1 MNVLAST
8 VPCARGDVR
17 RGTARQVV
25 SALTGRARTGSIV
38 TVPAPFLSYLRV
50 YEPLRAF
57 EGASGTR
64 VRAALA
70 RGPLSPEKAGS
81 HERELCLRAQL
92 GARLLPGDE
101 RNGRGP
107 ARDEAA
113 AAVEVLVLGGASGEP
128 LVCPLDT
135 RARAAAALL
144 SFLDAET
151 PLLRACALPMP
162 EASAR
167 HRAEAAL
174 AELGP
179 DAAHVVSSSWTVPL
193 PWFALVDPE
202 ERQLRLDGR
211 RRVWWR
217 VPMNRARARAAQAER
232 IVRNGLDDPA
242 PADVLAETSTWLGRF
257 DRASVVE
264 LDYGGV
270 VDLVDDEAL
279 RNDDSAD
286 QVRDALQA
294 LREGDTAAARASY
307 DRLREF
313 WAGVAGKQRTG

>member
-1 MNVLAST
+1 MVGLAAG
-8 VPCARGDVR
+8 PG
-17 RGTARQVV
+17 
-25 SALTGRARTGSIV
+25 TGSIPPM
-38 TVPAPFLSYLRV
+38 PAPFLSYLRV

-57 EGASGTR
+57 DGASGAR

-70 RGPLSPEKAGS
+70 RGPLTPERAAG

-92 GARLLPGDE
+92 ASRLLPRRSVDGC
-101 RNGRGP
+101 
-107 ARDEAA
+107 
-113 AAVEVLVLGGASGEP
+113 EVLVLGGASGEP

-135 RARAAAALL
+135 RERAAAAVLA
-144 SFLDAET
+144 FLDAEA
-151 PLLRACALPMP
+151 PVLRASALPVP
-162 EASAR
+162 EAVAR
-167 HRAEAAL
+167 RQAEAAV
-174 AELGP
+174 AELGQG
-179 DAAHVVSSSWTVPL
+179 AAHVVSASWTVPL

-217 VPMNRARARAAQAER
+217 VPMGRARARAAQAER
-232 IVRNGLDDPA
+232 IVRGGLGDGE
-242 PADVLAETSTWLGRF
+242 PADVLAETGAWLTQF

-294 LREGDTAAARASY
+294 LREGDTAAAQASY

-313 WAGVAGKQRTG
+313 WADVAGKQRTC

>member
-1 MNVLAST
+1 M
-8 VPCARGDVR
+8 
-17 RGTARQVV
+17 
-25 SALTGRARTGSIV
+25 
-38 TVPAPFLSYLRV
+38 PAPFLSYLRV

-57 EGASGTR
+57 EGASGMR

-70 RGPLSPEKAGS
+70 RGPLPPERAGRY
-81 HERELCLRAQL
+81 ERELCLRTQL
-92 GARLLPGDE
+92 AARLLPGDE
-101 RNGRGP
+101 RGGHRGG
-107 ARDEAA
+107 DQAA
-113 AAVEVLVLGGASGEP
+113 AEVLVLGGASGEP

-135 RARAAAALL
+135 RARAAAAVL
-144 SFLDAET
+144 SFLATES
-151 PLLRACALPMP
+151 PLLRGCALPVP
-162 EASAR
+162 ELAAR
-167 HRAEAAL
+167 HQAEAVL
-174 AELGP
+174 AELGAG
-179 DAAHVVSSSWTVPL
+179 AAHVVSASWTVPL

-217 VPMNRARARAAQAER
+217 VPMGRARARAAQAER
-232 IVRNGLDDPA
+232 IVRNGLGDTGPA
-242 PADVLAETSTWLGRF
+242 EVLAETATWLARF

-270 VDLVDDEAL
+270 VELVDDEAL

-294 LREGDTAAARASY
+294 LREGDTSAARASY

-313 WAGVAGKQRTG
+313 WAVVADKQRAG

>member
-1 MNVLAST
+1 M
-8 VPCARGDVR
+8 
-17 RGTARQVV
+17 
-25 SALTGRARTGSIV
+25 
-38 TVPAPFLSYLRV
+38 
-50 YEPLRAF
+50 
-57 EGASGTR
+57 
-64 VRAALA
+64 
-70 RGPLSPEKAGS
+70 
-81 HERELCLRAQL
+81 
-92 GARLLPGDE
+92 
-101 RNGRGP
+101 
-107 ARDEAA
+107 
-113 AAVEVLVLGGASGEP
+113 LGGASGEP

-135 RARAAAALL
+135 RARAAAAVL
-144 SFLDAET
+144 SFLEDEA
-151 PLLRACALPMP
+151 PVLRA
-162 EASAR
+162 AR
-167 HRAEAAL
+167 CRCRSRWPGGEAEAAV
-174 AELGP
+174 AELG
-179 DAAHVVSSSWTVPL
+179 DGAAHVVSASWTVPL

-217 VPMNRARARAAQAER
+217 VPMGRARARAAQAER
-232 IVRNGLDDPA
+232 IVRDGLGDGE
-242 PADVLAETSTWLGRF
+242 PADVLAETGAWLARF

-313 WAGVAGKQRTG
+313 WAGVAGKQRSC

>member
-1 MNVLAST
+1 M
-8 VPCARGDVR
+8 
-17 RGTARQVV
+17 
-25 SALTGRARTGSIV
+25 
-38 TVPAPFLSYLRV
+38 PAPFLSYLRV

-57 EGASGTR
+57 DGASGAR

-70 RGPLSPEKAGS
+70 RGPLTPERAAG

-92 GARLLPGDE
+92 AARLLPRRSVDGC
-101 RNGRGP
+101 
-107 ARDEAA
+107 
-113 AAVEVLVLGGASGEP
+113 EVLVLGGASGEP

-135 RARAAAALL
+135 RERAAAAVLA
-144 SFLDAET
+144 FLESEA
-151 PLLRACALPMP
+151 PVLRASALPVP
-162 EASAR
+162 EAVAR
-167 HRAEAAL
+167 RQAEAAV
-174 AELGP
+174 AELGQG
-179 DAAHVVSSSWTVPL
+179 AAHVVSASWTVPL

-217 VPMNRARARAAQAER
+217 VPMGRARARAAQAER
-232 IVRNGLDDPA
+232 IVRGGLGDGE
-242 PADVLAETSTWLGRF
+242 PADVLAETGAWLTQF

-294 LREGDTAAARASY
+294 LREGDTAAAKASY

-313 WAGVAGKQRTG
+313 WADVAGKQRTC

>member
-1 MNVLAST
+1 M
-8 VPCARGDVR
+8 
-17 RGTARQVV
+17 
-25 SALTGRARTGSIV
+25 
-38 TVPAPFLSYLRV
+38 PAPFLSYLRV

-57 EGASGTR
+57 EGPSGAQ

-70 RGPLSPEKAGS
+70 RGPVPPERAGR

-92 GARLLPGDE
+92 ATRLLPGDE
-101 RNGRGP
+101 RNGGAP
-107 ARDEAA
+107 GSSPGSSGT
-113 AAVEVLVLGGASGEP
+113 EVLVLGGASGEP

-135 RARAAAALL
+135 RARAAAAVLA
-144 SFLDAET
+144 FLAAEA
-151 PLLRACALPMP
+151 PVLRSCALPLP
-162 EASAR
+162 ETVAR
-167 HRAEAAL
+167 RRAEAAM
-174 AELGP
+174 AELG
-179 DAAHVVSSSWTVPL
+179 DGAAHVVSASWTVPL

-217 VPMNRARARAAQAER
+217 VAIARAKARAAQAER
-232 IVRNGLDDPA
+232 VVRDGLGENGI
-242 PADVLAETSTWLGRF
+242 ADVLAETATWLGRF

-270 VDLVDDEAL
+270 VELVDDEAL

-294 LREGDTAAARASY
+294 LRKGDTAAARASY
-307 DRLREF
+307 TRLQEF
-313 WAGVAGKQRTG
+313 WAVVAGKQRAG

>member
-1 MNVLAST
+1 MA
-8 VPCARGDVR
+8 
-17 RGTARQVV
+17 
-25 SALTGRARTGSIV
+25 

-57 EGASGTR
+57 EGAAGTR

-70 RGPLSPEKAGS
+70 RGPLPPERAGR

-92 GARLLPGDE
+92 HSRLLPGDQ
-101 RNGRGP
+101 RNGRSGEQV
-107 ARDEAA
+107 AGT
-113 AAVEVLVLGGASGEP
+113 EVLVLGGASGEP

-135 RARAAAALL
+135 RARAAAAVL
-144 SFLDAET
+144 SFLAAET
-151 PLLRACALPMP
+151 PLLRSSALPVP
-162 EASAR
+162 ESVAR
-167 HRAEAAL
+167 RRAGAAV
-174 AELGP
+174 AELGEG
-179 DAAHVVSSSWTVPL
+179 AAHVVSASWTVPL

-217 VPMNRARARAAQAER
+217 VPMGRARARAAQAER
-232 IVRNGLDDPA
+232 IVRDGLGDA
-242 PADVLAETSTWLGRF
+242 GPADVLAETGTWLARF

-270 VDLVDDEAL
+270 VELVDDEAL

-294 LREGDTAAARASY
+294 LREGDKAAARASY

-313 WAGVAGKQRTG
+313 WAVVAGKQRSC

>member
-1 MNVLAST
+1 
-8 VPCARGDVR
+8 
-17 RGTARQVV
+17 VV
-25 SALTGRARTGSIV
+25 SALTECGRTGSIV

-70 RGPLSPEKAGS
+70 RGPLSPEKAGR

-92 GARLLPGDE
+92 SARLLPGDE
-101 RNGRGP
+101 RNGRT
-107 ARDEAA
+107 ATSDEADA
-113 AAVEVLVLGGASGEP
+113 GAVEVLVLGGASGEP

-135 RARAAAALL
+135 RARAAAAVL
-144 SFLDAET
+144 SFLDGET
-151 PLLRACALPMP
+151 PLLRACALPMS

-179 DAAHVVSSSWTVPL
+179 GAAHVVSSSWTVPL

-217 VPMNRARARAAQAER
+217 VPMGRARARAAQAER
-232 IVRNGLDDPA
+232 IVRNGLDDPG
-242 PADVLAETSTWLGRF
+242 PADVLAETATWLGRF

>member
-1 MNVLAST
+1 MVGLAAG
-8 VPCARGDVR
+8 PG
-17 RGTARQVV
+17 
-25 SALTGRARTGSIV
+25 TGSIPPM
-38 TVPAPFLSYLRV
+38 PAPFLSYLRV

-57 EGASGTR
+57 DGASGAR

-70 RGPLSPEKAGS
+70 RGPLTPERAAG

-92 GARLLPGDE
+92 AARLLPRRSVDGC
-101 RNGRGP
+101 
-107 ARDEAA
+107 
-113 AAVEVLVLGGASGEP
+113 EVLVLGGASGEP

-135 RARAAAALL
+135 RERAAAAVLA
-144 SFLDAET
+144 FLDAEA
-151 PLLRACALPMP
+151 PVLRASALPVP
-162 EASAR
+162 EAVAR
-167 HRAEAAL
+167 RQAEAAV
-174 AELGP
+174 AELGQG
-179 DAAHVVSSSWTVPL
+179 AAHVVSASWTVPL

-217 VPMNRARARAAQAER
+217 VPMGRARARAAQAER
-232 IVRNGLDDPA
+232 IVRGGLGDGE
-242 PADVLAETSTWLGRF
+242 PADVLAETGAWLAQF

-294 LREGDTAAARASY
+294 LREGDTAAAQASY

-313 WAGVAGKQRTG
+313 WADVAGKQRTC

>member
-1 MNVLAST
+1 M
-8 VPCARGDVR
+8 
-17 RGTARQVV
+17 V
-25 SALTGRARTGSIV
+25 SALTGAGRTGSIV

-70 RGPLSPEKAGS
+70 RGPLPPEKAGS

-107 ARDEAA
+107 APDDTDAG

-135 RARAAAALL
+135 RARAAAAVI
-144 SFLDAET
+144 SFLDGET
-151 PLLRACALPMP
+151 PLLRQSALPLP

-167 HRAEAAL
+167 HRAEVAL
-174 AELGP
+174 AELGQG
-179 DAAHVVSSSWTVPL
+179 AAHVVSSSWTVPL

-202 ERQLRLDGR
+202 ERRLRLDGR

-242 PADVLAETSTWLGRF
+242 PADILAETVTWLAQF

-270 VDLVDDEAL
+270 VELVDDEAL

>member
-1 MNVLAST
+1 MAPV
-8 VPCARGDVR
+8 VRGV
-17 RGTARQVV
+17 GPMVGLTAG
-25 SALTGRARTGSIV
+25 LGTGSIPPM
-38 TVPAPFLSYLRV
+38 PAPFLSYLRV

-57 EGASGTR
+57 DGASGAR

-70 RGPLSPEKAGS
+70 RGPLTPERAAG

-92 GARLLPGDE
+92 AARLLPRRSVDGC
-101 RNGRGP
+101 
-107 ARDEAA
+107 
-113 AAVEVLVLGGASGEP
+113 EVLVLGGASGEP

-135 RARAAAALL
+135 RERAAAAVLA
-144 SFLDAET
+144 FLDAEA
-151 PLLRACALPMP
+151 PVLRASALPVP
-162 EASAR
+162 EAVAR
-167 HRAEAAL
+167 RQAEAAV
-174 AELGP
+174 AELGQG
-179 DAAHVVSSSWTVPL
+179 AAHVVSASWTVPL

-202 ERQLRLDGR
+202 ERQVRLDGR

-217 VPMNRARARAAQAER
+217 VPMGRARARVAQAER
-232 IVRNGLDDPA
+232 IVRGGLGDGE
-242 PADVLAETSTWLGRF
+242 PADVLAETGAWLAQF

-294 LREGDTAAARASY
+294 LREGDTAAAQASY

-313 WAGVAGKQRTG
+313 WADVAGKQRTC